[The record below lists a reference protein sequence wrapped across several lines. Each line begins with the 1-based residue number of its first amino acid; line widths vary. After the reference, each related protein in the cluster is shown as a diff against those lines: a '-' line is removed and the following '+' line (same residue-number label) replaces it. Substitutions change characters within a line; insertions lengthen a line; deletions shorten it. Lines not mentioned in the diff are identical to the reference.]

1 MKSQYEFRSTRS
13 AHGDAPLQAPPPH
26 TVSAYCVQFPINVSR
41 DALQLVHGRHTP
53 SL

>member
-13 AHGDAPLQAPPPH
+13 THGDAPLQAPPPH
-26 TVSAYCVQFPINVSR
+26 TVSAYCVQFPISVSP